1 VDSGWFS
8 NKGIVRHALFTY
20 LSFLAILW
28 SLAAVAVGVQTWIF
42 HRTYPYDT
50 ILFIP
55 EVRFSDFTIFYPR
68 FEHYGKGDIFFS
80 APGFPFTYPAPLL
93 ICFLAIWK
101 SSIHHL
107 RVYFSLVLGFA
118 LTAALVSLRAI
129 SGKCYLSLPAIIAII
144 SASVASFPMMF
155 LIDRANLEGFVWMA
169 ASLGLFCLV
178 RRFYSP
184 AAVFLALAA
193 AMKLFPGVLLLLL
206 VAKRRYREFA
216 LAIVSWV
223 AFTVGSLALTGP
235 TFATAA
241 KGIAGGIDFFRRTQ
255 ILEFRP
261 AEVGFD
267 HSLFS
272 CVKQVAFRFIH
283 DVPRLNAVLPRIY
296 FAYAVISILAFG
308 GLYLLR
314 LRKMPVLS
322 QLLALSALSIT
333 LPFVSYE
340 YTLVHLIAPFTILV
354 LFLSTDVASG
364 RVPLRR
370 NQILSLL
377 LPFAILFAPMSFLL
391 RNGFGFGGQV
401 KTIALFWLIYTA
413 TRIRLPSS
421 LFSELSDRMVMEF
434 RLEITQPEFQL
445 LPQPCAAATGPKV
458 PRQ

>member
-1 VDSGWFS
+1 VNPLLFLRR
-8 NKGIVRHALFTY
+8 GIVRHALFTY
-20 LSFLAILW
+20 LFILGILWGVAILVV
-28 SLAAVAVGVQTWIF
+28 SAQTFLF
-42 HRTYPYDT
+42 HRAYPYDT

-55 EVRFSDFTIFYPR
+55 AVRFTDFTIFYPR
-68 FEHYGKGDIFFS
+68 FEHYGQGDIFFS

-93 ICFLAIWK
+93 ICFLGIWK
-101 SSIHHL
+101 TSVHHL
-107 RVYFSLVLGFA
+107 RAYFCLVLGFA
-118 LTAALVSLRAI
+118 LSAAFVSFRAVFT
-129 SGKCYLSLPAIIAII
+129 KWYPSLPAIAAVI
-144 SASVASFPMMF
+144 SASLVSFPLMF
-155 LIDRANLEGFVWMA
+155 LLDRANLEGFVWIA
-169 ASLGLFCLV
+169 ASIGLFCLV
-178 RRFYSP
+178 RRHYSV

-193 AMKLFPGVLLLLL
+193 AMKLFPGVLLILLL
-206 VAKRRYREFA
+206 AKRRYREFA
-216 LAIVSWV
+216 LAIFSW
-223 AFTVGSLALTGP
+223 FTFTLGSLVLTGP
-235 TFATAA
+235 SFAAAA
-241 KGIAGGIDFFRRTQ
+241 KGIAGGMDFFRRTQ

-261 AEVGFD
+261 SEVGFD

-296 FAYAVISILAFG
+296 FVYAVISILAFG

-354 LFLSTDVASG
+354 LFLSTDVSSG
-364 RVPLRR
+364 RVPLDR

-401 KTIALFWLIYTA
+401 KTIVLLWLVYTA
-413 TRIRLPSS
+413 SRIRLPSS

-434 RLEITQPEFQL
+434 RLEITQPGSQL
-445 LPQPCAAATGPKV
+445 LHQPGAVAISPGV

>member
-1 VDSGWFS
+1 M
-8 NKGIVRHALFTY
+8 VRHALFTY
-20 LSFLAILW
+20 LQFLGILW
-28 SLAAVAVGVQTWIF
+28 SLAAVVVGVQTLIF

-55 EVRFSDFTIFYPR
+55 AVRFSDFTIFYPR
-68 FEHYGKGDIFFS
+68 FDVYGKGDIFFS

-101 SSIHHL
+101 ISVHHL
-107 RVYFSLVLGFA
+107 RVYFCFVMGFA
-118 LTAALVSLRAI
+118 LTTAFVSFRAV
-129 SGKCYLSLPAIIAII
+129 SSKYYLSLPAIAAVI
-144 SASVASFPMMF
+144 SASIASFPLMF

-169 ASLGLFCLV
+169 ASFGLFCLV
-178 RRFYSP
+178 RRYYSF

-206 VAKRRYREFA
+206 VAKRRYREFG
-216 LAIVSWV
+216 LAIVSWF
-223 AFTVGSLALTGP
+223 AFTVGSLVLTGP
-235 TFATAA
+235 TLATAA
-241 KGIAGGIDFFRRTQ
+241 KGIAGGMDFFRRTQ

-261 AEVGFD
+261 PEVGFD

-296 FAYAVISILAFG
+296 FVYAVISILAFG

-354 LFLSTDVASG
+354 LFLSTDVNSG
-364 RVPLRR
+364 RVPLDR

-401 KTIALFWLIYTA
+401 KTIVLLWLVYTA
-413 TRIRLPSS
+413 CRIRLPSS

-434 RLEITQPEFQL
+434 RLEITQPGSQL
-445 LPQPCAAATGPKV
+445 LHQPGVVAIGPGV